1 VPQVATFD
9 HGNDLD
15 GHETVEHLY
24 QEKSWGCE
32 IGQPLKYKQHYRM
45 ALATVGRDLRLGLFN
60 STREYTQ
67 AIADAM
73 EGVEF
78 CSLEVIGFSRLS
90 STYRSIF
97 RCTYSSL

>member
-60 STREYTQ
+60 STREY
-67 AIADAM
+67 
-73 EGVEF
+73 
-78 CSLEVIGFSRLS
+78 LRLS
-90 STYRSIF
+90 RMPWKVWNSVPSR
-97 RCTYSSL
+97 